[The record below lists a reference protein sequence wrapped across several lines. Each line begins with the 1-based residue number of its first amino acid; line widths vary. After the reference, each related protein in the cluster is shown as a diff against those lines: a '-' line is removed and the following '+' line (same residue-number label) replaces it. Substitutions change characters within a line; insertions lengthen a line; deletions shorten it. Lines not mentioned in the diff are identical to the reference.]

1 MTEDIWLIEE
11 KLQKMGLM
19 NVAGV
24 DEAGRGPLAGPVVA
38 AAVILPPA
46 VKCRGYL
53 PTLRESKQLT
63 EVRREE
69 LYKAIRTVAVSI
81 GIGLADVEY
90 IDRYNILQATRAAM
104 KQAVNKLKIVPD
116 HVLVDAVA
124 LEGIACSF
132 DAIVHGDE
140 QCASIAAASIVAK
153 VVRDRL
159 MVKWDRTYPG
169 YGFCRHKGYGTPEHL
184 AALAQLGPCALHRLS
199 FRPVR
204 LAQEGAGK

>member
-1 MTEDIWLIEE
+1 MTEDLWLIEE

-81 GIGLADVEY
+81 GIGF
-90 IDRYNILQATRAAM
+90 
-104 KQAVNKLKIVPD
+104 
-116 HVLVDAVA
+116 
-124 LEGIACSF
+124 G
-132 DAIVHGDE
+132 
-140 QCASIAAASIVAK
+140 
-153 VVRDRL
+153 
-159 MVKWDRTYPG
+159 
-169 YGFCRHKGYGTPEHL
+169 
-184 AALAQLGPCALHRLS
+184 
-199 FRPVR
+199 
-204 LAQEGAGK
+204 

>member
-1 MTEDIWLIEE
+1 
-11 KLQKMGLM
+11 
-19 NVAGV
+19 
-24 DEAGRGPLAGPVVA
+24 
-38 AAVILPPA
+38 
-46 VKCRGYL
+46 
-53 PTLRESKQLT
+53 
-63 EVRREE
+63 
-69 LYKAIRTVAVSI
+69 
-81 GIGLADVEY
+81 LADVEY

-104 KQAVNKLKIVPD
+104 KQAVNKLKIAPD

-169 YGFCRHKGYGTPEHL
+169 YGFCRHKGVWYTG
-184 AALAQLGPCALHRLS
+184 ALSSSSPTGPLRPPSSQL
-199 FRPVR
+199 
-204 LAQEGAGK
+204 